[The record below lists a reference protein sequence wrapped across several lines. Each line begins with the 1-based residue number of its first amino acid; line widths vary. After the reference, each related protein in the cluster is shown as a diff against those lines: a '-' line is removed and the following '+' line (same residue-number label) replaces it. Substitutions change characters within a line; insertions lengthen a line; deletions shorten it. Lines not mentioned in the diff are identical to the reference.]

1 MVQFGS
7 TTLPHVLTMQRQ
19 QPRIKQ
25 EVPLP
30 GRNFA
35 YRRDRGGFGA
45 QFVLGGAIRPSS
57 QATRD
62 LIASLAD
69 GTARILDLQEATLTL
84 LEACFR
90 AQISSAGNFYYQ
102 NFGEA
107 NFLYRT
113 WTDYTAESQSTV
125 GTPFTLINTPLGS
138 ASDYGYFGHREKC
151 NQLAFVLAVIGTYGA
166 LTWEYSQGNGA
177 WATLTVTDGTGGLHQ
192 NGAATFTPPS
202 DWKPDTVNGVAN
214 KFWVRVHAASVTLAA
229 TIYNIQLNNVFLCI
243 MLNPSFDESAD
254 NYNEIPYTLTLL
266 QTENP

>member
-1 MVQFGS
+1 MVLFGS
-7 TTLPHVLTMQRQ
+7 TTLPAVLTVQRQ

-30 GRNFA
+30 GRSFA

-62 LIASLAD
+62 LIAGLAD

-84 LEACFR
+84 LESCFR
-90 AQISSAGNFYYQ
+90 YVAGP
-102 NFGEA
+102 
-107 NFLYRT
+107 T
-113 WTDYTAESQSTV
+113 WTDYTAESQSTL
-125 GTPFTLINTPLGS
+125 GTPFTLLG
-138 ASDYGYFGHREKC
+138 ATTDYGYFGHREKC

-177 WATLTVTDGTGGLHQ
+177 WATLTVTDRTSGLHQ
-192 NGAATFTPPS
+192 NGAVTFTPPS
-202 DWKPDTVNGVAN
+202 DWKQDTVNGVT
-214 KFWVRVHAASVTLAA
+214 KFWVRVHAASITTPA
-229 TIYNIQLNNVFLCI
+229 TIYNIQLNNVFVCI
-243 MLNPSFDESAD
+243 MLNPSFDETAD
-254 NYNEIPYTLTLL
+254 NYNEIPYAVTLL